1 MEQKKLKEHIENIIN
16 IAFEKLQSAYNNN
29 NEFQPQNP
37 VEIGETRLVFPAY
50 YEDGKL
56 KEIRISE
63 QELRFAF
70 VEAFN
75 QYCNSTKDCNLFY
88 SVETPTKDKYSG
100 FSKKNDEPKIDKN
113 GRSAEFDLVI
123 FDDNLKRICLIE
135 FKANNANEHDHLKD
149 FVKLNNKNEGGQ
161 EVLCYFI
168 EVIKSYSEGSEK
180 TKTVGSLEKKIE
192 EKGKTI
198 FRCYALE
205 GKSSRKKDQQIKGE
219 DISEKFK

>member
-1 MEQKKLKEHIENIIN
+1 MEQEKLKEHVENIIK

-29 NEFQPQNP
+29 NEYQPKKP

-56 KEIRISE
+56 KDIRISE

-135 FKANNANEHDHLKD
+135 FKAKNADEHDHLKD
-149 FVKLNNKNEGGQ
+149 FVKLNNEIEGGP

-168 EVIKSYSEGSEK
+168 EVIKSYTEGSDE
-180 TKTVGSLEKKIE
+180 TTVGSLKDKITKKGE
-192 EKGKTI
+192 TI

-205 GKSSRKKDQQIKGE
+205 GKSSRKQDQQIKGE
-219 DISEKFK
+219 DISKKFK